1 MRHRRNPA
9 AFTLVEL
16 LVVIAII
23 GTLVGLLLPA
33 VQAAREAARR
43 SACSNNLKQLGLA
56 AQNFHD
62 ANRRFMISQ
71 NFPDRWNL
79 AVNGWWHGGT
89 ATSLYLGLGPHVK
102 LLPYLEEAALYAYV
116 SPANGS
122 GSLLGGWDAYHNSNS
137 FGLKKL
143 AGFLCPTAR
152 PLAGYPGNNYSFSS
166 GSTSNSHFSGSTLA
180 APTACADYQNGMI
193 NPAKA
198 WSLKDVTDGLS
209 KTLLAAENLTGSGG
223 ASATYPFDA
232 QAVGSSP
239 GGSFWPG
246 GDPTAADLDRVGG
259 ATASSSYQLVG
270 CYWSIGLPNQTIIN
284 TAAPPNWRYPNSA
297 ASIGWFIDNGN
308 QYVPPRSLH
317 AGGVNAVMV
326 DGAVTFIRNE
336 VDLVTFQRLGNRR
349 DGQTIDMSGL

>member
-1 MRHRRNPA
+1 MSHRRFPA

-56 AQNFHD
+56 TQNFHD
-62 ANRRFMISQ
+62 AKLRFMISQ
-71 NFPDRWNL
+71 NFPDGWNT

-102 LLPYLEEAALYAYV
+102 LLPYLEEEALYTYV

-122 GSLLGGWDAYHNSNS
+122 GSLMGGWDAYHNSSS
-137 FGLKKL
+137 FGLKRL
-143 AGFLCPTAR
+143 AGFVCPTAK

-166 GSTSNSHFSGSTLA
+166 GSTFASHWNGGSNA
-180 APTACADYQNGMI
+180 ADYQNGMI

-198 WSLKDVTDGLS
+198 WSAKDVTDGLS

-223 ASATYPFDA
+223 VSATYPFDA
-232 QAVGSSP
+232 QAVG
-239 GGSFWPG
+239 GSVGWVG
-246 GDPTAADLDRVGG
+246 TDPTAADLDRIGG
-259 ATASSSYQLVG
+259 AVAINSYQTVG
-270 CYWSIGLPNQTIIN
+270 CYWSMGLPNQTIIN

-297 ASIGWFIDNGN
+297 GGIGWMPDGSN
-308 QYVPPRSLH
+308 QIVPPRSLH
-317 AGGVNAVMV
+317 PGGVNAVMV

-336 VDLVTFQRLGNRR
+336 INLVTFQRLGNRR
-349 DGQTIDMSGL
+349 DGQPVDMSGL